1 MTEYI
6 TISARIKKELKKKI
20 AKYGINISQLMR
32 NAIEAEIERIEESEL
47 RKSLRK
53 TGQIFAKIDMETI
66 TNLIREDRENR

>member
-6 TISARIKKELKKKI
+6 TISARIKKDLKKKI

-53 TGQIFAKIDMETI
+53 TGKFFAKIDMETI

>member
-6 TISARIKKELKKKI
+6 TISARIKKDLKKKI
-20 AKYGINISQLMR
+20 AKYGINISQLVR

-53 TGQIFAKIDMETI
+53 TGKIFAKIDMEII
-66 TNLIREDRENR
+66 TNLIREDREKR

>member
-6 TISARIKKELKKKI
+6 TISARIKKDLKKKI

>member
-6 TISARIKKELKKKI
+6 TISARIKKDLKKKI
-20 AKYGINISQLMR
+20 TKYGINISQLMR

-53 TGQIFAKIDMETI
+53 TGKIFAKIDMETI

>member
-6 TISARIKKELKKKI
+6 TISARIKKDLKKKI

-53 TGQIFAKIDMETI
+53 TGKIFAKIDMETI

>member
-6 TISARIKKELKKKI
+6 TISARIKKDLKKKI
-20 AKYGINISQLMR
+20 AKYRINISQLMR

>member
-6 TISARIKKELKKKI
+6 TISARIKKDLKKKI
-20 AKYGINISQLMR
+20 EKYRINISQLMR